1 MKTINTDKSLRRTQ
15 LLGFASIVV
24 MLGVFGA
31 WTAFADINGAVIAPA
46 TIVAESYSKKVQ
58 HREGGNIS
66 RILVNDGELVKAGQ
80 DLVLLDPTEAKA
92 QLSII
97 DGQLAE
103 LLVKKSRLESQRDGL
118 NDLALPQAIKDRA
131 SEPAIAQIVA
141 GQSRLLK
148 SIEDSA
154 AGKKNQLNEQ
164 IGQLGD
170 QINGFEAQIDSS
182 NRQLELIKKEADGL
196 RKLSKTGSFN
206 LSMALVRQ

>member
-97 DGQLAE
+97 DGQLSE

-118 NDLALPQAIKDRA
+118 SDLTLPQAIKDRA
-131 SEPAIAQIVA
+131 SEPAIAQIIG
-141 GQSRLLK
+141 GQARLLK
-148 SIEDSA
+148 SIEDIAKQMPDFFIGRFDIRYESKELLKE
-154 AGKKNQLNEQ
+154 GLNYKKPTHWWVFC
-164 IGQLGD
+164 LG
-170 QINGFEAQIDSS
+170 ISM
-182 NRQLELIKKEADGL
+182 LGL
-196 RKLSKTGSFN
+196 LSRAT
-206 LSMALVRQ
+206 L